1 MEELPRQNIKNRF
14 PFTLSAKAYL
24 RDHFFEGKAVFP
36 AVEALNTLARAVQN
50 HFPDANLLSQV
61 RAQFPR
67 MLVIDSTSDSLDVQ
81 IEIEAS
87 QGSISASLLTLMHG
101 KNSTIV
107 RALEH
112 ARVTFVQEA
121 APPQPE
127 ISWRSLRKLDGECI
141 HVPAISIYRE
151 LIPFGLSYQNII
163 GDLCVSSGGA
173 IAEIT
178 GGRGEADDSL
188 LGSPFVLDAA
198 MHAACVWGQRF
209 TDIVPFPVG
218 IDKRVIYA
226 PTKKGGSY
234 LASIKPVETS
244 REPLVFDVWIFAQN
258 GMMCESITGLRM
270 RDVTQ
275 GRMRPPR
282 WIQEGI
288 WKRSSSSVLEHT

>member
-1 MEELPRQNIKNRF
+1 
-14 PFTLSAKAYL
+14 
-24 RDHFFEGKAVFP
+24 
-36 AVEALNTLARAVQN
+36 VEALITLARAVQN
-50 HFPDANLLSQV
+50 HSPEANLLSQAC
-61 RAQFPR
+61 AQFPR
-67 MLVIDSTSDSLDVQ
+67 MLVIDPASHALDVQ

-87 QGSISASLLTLMHG
+87 PDGISASLLTLLHG
-101 KNSTIV
+101 KNSTVV

-121 APPQPE
+121 APPGPA
-127 ISWRSLRKLDGECI
+127 ISWRSVRKLDGECI
-141 HVPAISIYRE
+141 HVPAVSIYRE

-163 GDLCVSSGGA
+163 GDLSVSPGGA
-173 IAEIT
+173 LAKIT

-218 IDKRVIYA
+218 IDRRVIYA
-226 PTKKGGSY
+226 PTEKGESY
-234 LASIKPVETS
+234 LACIKPVETS
-244 REPLVFDVWIFAQN
+244 REPLVFDVWIFAQD
-258 GMMCESITGLRM
+258 GIMCESITGLRM

-275 GRMRPPR
+275 GRMRPPK

-288 WKRSSSSVLEHT
+288 WKKSSSSASEHT